1 MLKVSFF
8 SYKGGAGRTS
18 LLFNTLPFLAQKLN
32 ATENEPIIVLDLDL
46 DSKGLS
52 YLLPNKESGINSIQ
66 VLRGDRAV
74 SLRHASNIKNHP
86 FFSQLSPIGED
97 VGLPEKDDRSILFV
111 SAHAKE
117 GAEFLGEYDNYDSE
131 RSSLRTLSKLC
142 QDYSCKAI
150 VMDTPAGSQLSG
162 ITALKESNKI
172 VSVMRITNQF
182 RLGTYEFFK
191 QKGQDIQNKEIVIV
205 PNAVPDFS
213 GSGLDMNLTLNDI
226 VVKTKSA
233 LANSTNRVNCSLLT
247 NNNKGINEVNLFKF
261 REESLTRTSKIRDL
275 YEDELEAIRMYE
287 LLAEELADETN

>member
-18 LLFNTLPFLAQKLN
+18 LLFNTLPFLAKELN

-52 YLLPNKESGINSIQ
+52 YLLPNKISGINSIQ
-66 VLRGDRAV
+66 VLRGDKAI
-74 SLRHASNIKNHP
+74 SLRHASNITNHP

-97 VGLPEKDDRSILFV
+97 VGLTKELNRSILFV

-117 GAEFLGEYDNYDSE
+117 GAAYLGENDNYDAE
-131 RSSLRTLSKLC
+131 RSSLKTVSKLC
-142 QDYSCKAI
+142 QDYNCKAI

-162 ITALKESNKI
+162 ITALRESNKI

-182 RLGTYEFFK
+182 RLGTYEFLK
-191 QKGQDIQNKEIVIV
+191 QKAQDLQNKEFIVV

-213 GSGLDMNLTLNDI
+213 GTGFDMDRMFTDI
-226 VVKTKSA
+226 VTKTSAA
-233 LANSTNRVNCSLLT
+233 LADSSNKLNCSLLT
-247 NNNKGINEVNLFKF
+247 NDNKGINEVNLFKF
-261 REESLTRTSKIRDL
+261 LEGNLLNLSKIRDL
-275 YEDELEAIRMYE
+275 CDDELEAIKMYK
-287 LLAEELADETN
+287 LLAKELANGNN